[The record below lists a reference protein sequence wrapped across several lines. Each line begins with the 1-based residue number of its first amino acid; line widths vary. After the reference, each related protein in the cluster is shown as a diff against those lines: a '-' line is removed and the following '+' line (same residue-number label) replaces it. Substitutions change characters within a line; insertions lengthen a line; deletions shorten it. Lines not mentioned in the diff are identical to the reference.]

1 MLFSQVM
8 TFQLLFRKP
17 FVLEDA
23 AVHAHSLPEPW
34 LAPGRFTT
42 QTGFY
47 FFYKIWLPVFIL
59 ELKTSICERTLLP
72 SGTAWTVFP
81 KSGWTRRPMRKRFS
95 KMPSTL
101 SKIENGH
108 KFCLNVILEIEIHF
122 YSIFSH
128 VLPNIPYVIAKIKKP
143 AITSRP
149 FKLCFHM
156 CIYGA
161 RYYRF
166 CCSKV
171 I

>member
-1 MLFSQVM
+1 MYYFRVPSMLFSQVM

-42 QTGFY
+42 QTS
-47 FFYKIWLPVFIL
+47 FFYKILLPVFIL
-59 ELKTSICERTLLP
+59 ELKTSICEHTLLS
-72 SGTAWTVFP
+72 SGTAWMVFP

-108 KFCLNVILEIEIHF
+108 KFCLNVILEIK
-122 YSIFSH
+122 YIFILSF
-128 VLPNIPYVIAKIKKP
+128 L
-143 AITSRP
+143 
-149 FKLCFHM
+149 M
-156 CIYGA
+156 
-161 RYYRF
+161 YYLIF
-166 CCSKV
+166 PM
-171 I
+171 